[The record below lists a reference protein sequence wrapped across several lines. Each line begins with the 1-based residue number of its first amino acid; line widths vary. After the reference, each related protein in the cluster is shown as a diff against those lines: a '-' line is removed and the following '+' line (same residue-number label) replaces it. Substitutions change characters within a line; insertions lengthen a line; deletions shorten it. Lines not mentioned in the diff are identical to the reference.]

1 MAVLLEKNEFAVE
14 RSKEISRGGCGPA
27 RGRAQKVKLLFFS
40 DFSCKNNWL
49 NSKNAAE
56 L

>member
-14 RSKEISRGGCGPA
+14 RSKEISRGGGGSA

-40 DFSCKNNWL
+40 VFSLKIAG
-49 NSKNAAE
+49 KIPRNAVDH
-56 L
+56 